1 MSTSATSTNPSDNTS
16 QSSPS
21 KSSPLT
27 LTFVCTGNICRSP
40 MAEVIFTH
48 AVAEAGLA
56 DQVRAISCGT
66 GDWHVGQQADERA
79 RAELAAHGYD
89 GEAHRASQFGPEDEA
104 ADLIVAL
111 DSGHRDRLLRRGMDP
126 KKVRLLRSFD
136 PASPAGA
143 SVDDPYY
150 GGPEGFSRTREE
162 IEAAVPGLLDWAKQK
177 LAER

>member
-1 MSTSATSTNPSDNTS
+1 MNTS
-16 QSSPS
+16 GNTNHGNTNYGNTNYAD
-21 KSSPLT
+21 KKLT
-27 LTFVCTGNICRSP
+27 VTFVCTGNICRSP
-40 MAEVIFTH
+40 MAEVIFTD
-48 AVAEAGLA
+48 ALQEAGLS

-126 KKVRLLRSFD
+126 QKVRLLRSFD
-136 PASPAGA
+136 PASPANA

-150 GGPEGFSRTREE
+150 GGADGFSRTREE
-162 IEAAVPGLLDWAKQK
+162 IEAAMPGLIDWAKAK
-177 LAER
+177 VAKD